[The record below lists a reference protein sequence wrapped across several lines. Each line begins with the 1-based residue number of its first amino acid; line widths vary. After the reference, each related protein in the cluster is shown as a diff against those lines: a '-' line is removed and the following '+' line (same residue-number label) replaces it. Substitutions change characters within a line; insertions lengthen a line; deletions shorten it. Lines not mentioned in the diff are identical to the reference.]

1 MDAHIR
7 IKEMFKNI
15 VRKLF
20 LTRPALTICVALI
33 LGPAAFLFYEC
44 HYSPDIPFIFHD
56 SKGSWIM
63 YPYQLDARARQGG
76 LVNACHFFKDFVIDE
91 SISREVFLH
100 VKALRY
106 YHLYLNEVYI
116 SVDSSQ
122 EKNWKKEI
130 QIPITGILKKGL
142 NTIRVEVF
150 NSLGP
155 SLLCLYVEGLKES
168 ISTDRTWKVSFG
180 GDSYAQALLAD
191 DRRLYSEFL
200 TVPTPFQDLIK
211 KERILPFLFALSV
224 ILYGVGHFFFRT
236 HSTRVLPLLAL
247 IGITTAWIFIFLAK
261 ILRIG
266 PGIGFDSPGHLDYI
280 IYILKNKSFPLAKEG
295 WSMFHPPLFYLLSAG
310 LLEMLRPIFLLV
322 RPLSILKAIPFL
334 CGLGNVWVAYF
345 MGRMI
350 FRYDPVMILWVVLS
364 AGMIPM
370 NIYMSAYVGNEPL
383 LAFLISLSFLVALQ
397 ILRNPGAP
405 LRKMI
410 LLGILLSLA
419 LLTKITALVFI
430 LVISAFVVAKFVL
443 IDRLSLKEVA
453 GRIGFIYLLIIA
465 IAGWYF
471 IRNFIHLGNFLVVNW
486 NLPEQL
492 WWQDPGFHTI
502 QYYLGFGEIFKHP
515 YYSGFHSFGDSIYST
530 FWGDGYTAGLVF
542 LRNRHAMWNY
552 DFMSIVYLLAI
563 PATVIFVLGLFRTI
577 KMAFRERELGCRII
591 MSFLLLSLYAVGL
604 FILYSTL
611 KIPIYSQAKAFYGLS
626 AMGPVSVIFALGLG
640 VIHNWLKSP
649 RLLVGRALL
658 YGWFGTLMAV
668 IYLSFGA

>member
-1 MDAHIR
+1 MKANIQ
-7 IKEMFKNI
+7 IKGISKNI
-15 VRKLF
+15 FRKLF
-20 LTRPALTICVALI
+20 LTRPSITIVIALL

-44 HYSPDIPFIFHD
+44 HYSPDISFIIHG
-56 SKGSWIM
+56 SKSAWIM
-63 YPYQLDARARQGG
+63 YPYQLDARAREGG

-100 VKALRY
+100 LKALRY

-130 QIPITGILKKGL
+130 QIPITGFLKKGI
-142 NTIRVEVF
+142 NTIRVEVL
-150 NSLGP
+150 NPLGP

-180 GDSYAQALLAD
+180 GDPNVQAVLAD
-191 DRRLYSEFL
+191 DTKLYTEFL
-200 TVPTPFQDLIK
+200 TVPTPFQALMK

-224 ILYGVGHFFFRT
+224 ILYVVGHFFFRT
-236 HSTRVLPLLAL
+236 HSAKVLPLLAL
-247 IGITTAWIFIFLAK
+247 IGITTAWIFIFLTK

-266 PGIGFDSPGHLDYI
+266 PWIGFDSPHHLDYI

-295 WSMFHPPLFYLLSAG
+295 WSMFHPPLFYFLSAG
-310 LLEMLRPIFLLV
+310 LLEMLRPLWGPV
-322 RPLSILKAIPFL
+322 RPFSILKAIPFL

-345 MGRMI
+345 IGRMI
-350 FRYDPVMILWVVLS
+350 FRNDPFMILLVVLS

-370 NIYMSAYVGNEPL
+370 NIYMSAYVANEPL

-430 LVISAFVVAKFVL
+430 LVISGFLVAKFVL
-443 IDRLSLKEVA
+443 SDRLNLKEVA
-453 GRIGFIYLLIIA
+453 GRIGFIYLLIVA

-471 IRNFIHLGNFLVVNW
+471 IRNFISLGNFLVVNW
-486 NLPEQL
+486 NLPGQL

-502 QYYLGFGEIFKHP
+502 RYYVGFGEIFKHP
-515 YYSGFHSFGDSIYST
+515 YYSGFHSFGDAIYST

-542 LRNRHAMWNY
+542 LRDRHAMWNY

-563 PATVIFVLGLFRTI
+563 PATVIFVLGLSRTI
-577 KMAFRERELGCRII
+577 KMAFREKELGCRII

-611 KIPIYSQAKAFYGLS
+611 KIPIYGQAKAFYGLS
-626 AMGPVSVIFALGLG
+626 VIGPISVIFALGWG
-640 VIHNWLKSP
+640 MINNWLASP
-649 RLLVGRALL
+649 RLLAVRAIF
-658 YGWFGTLMAV
+658 YGSLGTLISV
-668 IYLSFGA
+668 VYLSFAG